1 MMYVVKLTISYN
13 GTHFSGWQRQ
23 QGKRTVQG
31 VLEYNLTELFRK
43 KIEIDG
49 AGRTDRG
56 VHAYGQVASFSVETT
71 LPKEKF
77 ELLINRRMPKDIHIV
92 STEFVEESFH
102 ARYYAKGKRYAYK
115 IQHGVTKDPMFCDT
129 HLHVEKRLDVSIMRE
144 VSKLLI
150 GEKDFRSFM
159 ASGSSI
165 TNTVREIYDINFIEE
180 GQLLTIEFYGN
191 GFLYNMVRILVG
203 MLLDVETG
211 RLEMKNIEGIIAN
224 KDRSKLKHTAP
235 PEGLYLVKVYY

>member
-1 MMYVVKLTISYN
+1 MKYVVKLTISYN

-31 VLEYNLTELFRK
+31 VIEYNLSELFRK

-56 VHAYGQVASFSVETT
+56 VHAFGQVATFSVETT

-77 ELLINRRMPKDIHIV
+77 DLLINRRMPSDIHIV
-92 STEFVEESFH
+92 STEFVDDAFH
-102 ARYYAKGKRYAYK
+102 ARYSAKGKRYAYK
-115 IQHGVTKDPMFCDT
+115 IYHGVGKNPMICDT
-129 HLHVEKRLDVSIMRE
+129 YLHVEKTLNVSIMKE
-144 VSKLLI
+144 VSKFLI
-150 GEKDFRSFM
+150 GEKDFKSFM

-165 TNTVREIYDINFIEE
+165 TNTVREIYDVSFIEE

-203 MLLDVETG
+203 MLLDVEAG
-211 RLEMKNIEGIIAN
+211 RLEMEKIEEIIAN